1 MRGDKSVKR
10 ERRQPTRTELARIA
24 SPGLVLRRIAPAE
37 QRKKNFRP
45 KADEAE
51 VQGRQT
57 QREER

>member
-24 SPGLVLRRIAPAE
+24 SPGLVLRRIAPAG
-37 QRKKNFRP
+37 RKKNFRP